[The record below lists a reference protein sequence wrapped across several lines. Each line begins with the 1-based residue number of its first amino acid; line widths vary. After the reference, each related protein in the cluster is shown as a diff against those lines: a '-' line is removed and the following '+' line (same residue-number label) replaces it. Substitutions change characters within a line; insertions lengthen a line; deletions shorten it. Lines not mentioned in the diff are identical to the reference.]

1 MSDQRHRVSSE
12 EAFIATV
19 VKLATGLTNVS
30 LRDLFGRNDDGL
42 ISRMTNHTIN
52 WLDEKCQPLLCDN
65 SLARWVHLFPDFA
78 DAIAAKLN
86 SPEYG
91 NLVFRFFR
99 IMGFLDCKIDETC
112 TPGSGPVIDEPL
124 SARHPE
130 FPILQEA
137 VFSGYLKRH
146 GLKVLTVV
154 FPNGIIG
161 FLYGPISA
169 RENDIGLLNLSG
181 LNQNLMALQPE
192 VTLAR
197 LAGEHRMYYALFGD
211 SIFPY
216 LECICKRHLA
226 PHGGELGAEEVAE
239 NHAMNS
245 VRTSAEWPY
254 ETVTTLFHVMRSKH
268 NKKMLTRQREPN
280 TTLFAQLRVVF
291 FLYNCYVCMNG
302 SKFQKFFDMEPPTI
316 EEYLTAE

>member
-1 MSDQRHRVSSE
+1 VALQ
-12 EAFIATV
+12 
-19 VKLATGLTNVS
+19 
-30 LRDLFGRNDDGL
+30 DLFGRSDDSF
-42 ISRMTNHTIN
+42 ISKITNYTIN

-65 SLARWVHLFPDFA
+65 SLARWVHFFPEFA
-78 DAIAAKLN
+78 DAVAAKLN

-99 IMGFLDCKIDETC
+99 IIGFLDCKIDETC
-112 TPGSGPVIDEPL
+112 TPGSGPVIDEPR

-161 FLYGPISA
+161 YLYGPVSA

-192 VTLAR
+192 VTLA
-197 LAGEHRMYYALFGD
+197 
-211 SIFPY
+211 
-216 LECICKRHLA
+216 
-226 PHGGELGAEEVAE
+226 
-239 NHAMNS
+239 
-245 VRTSAEWPY
+245 
-254 ETVTTLFHVMRSKH
+254 
-268 NKKMLTRQREPN
+268 
-280 TTLFAQLRVVF
+280 
-291 FLYNCYVCMNG
+291 
-302 SKFQKFFDMEPPTI
+302 
-316 EEYLTAE
+316 

>member
-1 MSDQRHRVSSE
+1 MLAMLVDYKKALEQFQFLKSLDTAFMTITPEQQIPRPNPANRNQMFALMNPRWCYSHTRFTLLQLWHLYHILEFPAIFIVSDQRHRVSSE
-12 EAFIATV
+12 AAFIATV
-19 VKLATGLTNVS
+19 VKLATGLTNVE
-30 LRDLFGRNDDGL
+30 LCNLFGGL
-42 ISRMTNHTIN
+42 DNPLLSRMTNHTIN

-65 SLARWVHLFPDFA
+65 SLARWVRLFPDFA
-78 DAIAAKLN
+78 EAIAQKLD

-112 TPGSGPVIDEPL
+112 TPGSGPVIDEPR

-137 VFSGYLKRH
+137 FFSGYLKRH

-161 FLYGPISA
+161 YLYGPVSA

-181 LNQNLMALQPE
+181 LNQNLMALQP
-192 VTLAR
+192 VVMLAR

-211 SIFPY
+211 SISP
-216 LECICKRHLA
+216 I
-226 PHGGELGAEEVAE
+226 
-239 NHAMNS
+239 
-245 VRTSAEWPY
+245 
-254 ETVTTLFHVMRSKH
+254 
-268 NKKMLTRQREPN
+268 
-280 TTLFAQLRVVF
+280 
-291 FLYNCYVCMNG
+291 
-302 SKFQKFFDMEPPTI
+302 
-316 EEYLTAE
+316 